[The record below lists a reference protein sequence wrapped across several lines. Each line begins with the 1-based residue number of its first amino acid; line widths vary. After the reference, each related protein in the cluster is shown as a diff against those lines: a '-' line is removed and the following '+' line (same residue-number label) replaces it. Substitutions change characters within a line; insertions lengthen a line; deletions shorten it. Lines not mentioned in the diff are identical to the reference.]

1 MLPHAMPAPDEL
13 PAQIERLVVFF
24 ETLSPAALAQMGH
37 YYAPQVFFKDPYNE
51 VHGLAEVQRIFGHMY
66 TVLHEP
72 RFVIVD
78 RVASNGQCFLSWDF
92 HFRFKSFRPEQ
103 AQRVH
108 GSSHLKLDA
117 SGLVAYH
124 RDYWDT
130 AEEVYEKLPLL
141 GGLMRW
147 LKAKAR

>member
-1 MLPHAMPAPDEL
+1 MDTPDL
-13 PAQIERLVVFF
+13 ALRSQVERLVVFF
-24 ETLSPAALAQMGH
+24 EALSPATVAQMGDF
-37 YYAPQVFFKDPYNE
+37 YATNVFFKDPYNE
-51 VHGLAEVQRIFGHMY
+51 VHGLVEVQRIFGHMY
-66 TVLHEP
+66 AVLHEP

-78 RVASNGQCFLSWDF
+78 RVTGNGQCFLSWNF
-92 HFRFKSFRPEQ
+92 QFRFKSFRP
-103 AQRVH
+103 AQNQLVH

-117 SGLVAYH
+117 SGLVCYH

-130 AEEVYEKLPLL
+130 SEEVYEKLPLL

>member
-1 MLPHAMPAPDEL
+1 
-13 PAQIERLVVFF
+13 
-24 ETLSPAALAQMGH
+24 
-37 YYAPQVFFKDPYNE
+37 
-51 VHGLAEVQRIFGHMY
+51 MY
-66 TVLHEP
+66 QVLHEP

-78 RVASNGQCFLSWDF
+78 RVVSNGQCFLSWDF
-92 HFRFKSFRPEQ
+92 HFRFKSFRP
-103 AQRVH
+103 AQSQLVH

-117 SGLVAYH
+117 GGLVCYH

-130 AEEVYEKLPLL
+130 SEEVYEKLPLL